1 MLPLSS
7 YNKLWKLRS
16 WVREWQQ
23 YAVSGCIRIVYVTG
37 SAGNGSKD
45 WNLEGLEFD
54 NKAIDEDFDEDT
66 GVDDQATTY
75 VNDSA
80 ANGRTQESKSPTET
94 RKSLSLLEKKLQK
107 KMLSR
112 TTSNF
117 SDKNSNSE

>member
-1 MLPLSS
+1 MFS
-7 YNKLWKLRS
+7 R
-16 WVREWQQ
+16 
-23 YAVSGCIRIVYVTG
+23 

-45 WNLEGLEFD
+45 RNLEGLEFD
-54 NKAIDEDFDEDT
+54 NKAIDEDFDEDI
-66 GVDDQATTY
+66 GVDDQATKY

-80 ANGRTQESKSPTET
+80 ANGRTQESKSATET
-94 RKSLSLLEKKLQK
+94 RKSLSPLEKKLQK